1 MISCEEQSWMT
12 AEADMNRQHFQFE
25 KSIRLNV
32 TNETRDAHKV
42 LVKYAVRSA
51 DAKILRQEEQW
62 VEVPALSSSWL
73 EKVELPEIDCFNE
86 YVSYEAWENDQIISQ
101 GTVIFSY
108 SKYFHYLDPKLA
120 VRVEGDEIVVAADA
134 YSQRVWKS
142 EMKQKIWCWKIIT
155 LI

>member
-1 MISCEEQSWMT
+1 M
-12 AEADMNRQHFQFE
+12 
-25 KSIRLNV
+25 
-32 TNETRDAHKV
+32 
-42 LVKYAVRSA
+42 KYAVRSA

-108 SKYFHYLDPKLA
+108 PKYFHYLDPNLT
-120 VRVEGDEIVVAADA
+120 VRVEGDEIVVTADA
-134 YSQRVWKS
+134 YAKSVEIRNETEDLVLEDNYFDMNAGERRV
-142 EMKQKIWCWKIIT
+142 KIFDGKPEGLQVRSVYDI
-155 LI
+155 